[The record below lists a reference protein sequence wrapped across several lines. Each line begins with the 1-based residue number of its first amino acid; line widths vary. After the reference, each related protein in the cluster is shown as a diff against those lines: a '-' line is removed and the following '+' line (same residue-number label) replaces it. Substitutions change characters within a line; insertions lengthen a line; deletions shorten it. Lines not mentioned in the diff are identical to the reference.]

1 MHIMAACKMHKA
13 ALSHLYNATCIYVLR
28 FIRIFARNVCMFV
41 FAPPR
46 PGPPPPLPTIN
57 KCALLTLPLFAS
69 AADALRSAMICERMR
84 APRDVSTKFGN
95 IDEC

>member
-1 MHIMAACKMHKA
+1 M
-13 ALSHLYNATCIYVLR
+13 YYVLYEYSR
-28 FIRIFARNVCMFV
+28 EMYACLCSPLL
-41 FAPPR
+41 ALA
-46 PGPPPPLPTIN
+46 PLPTIN